1 MMLGPCRELEGDGP
15 LGLRLWL
22 IDLREACAAQ
32 DTTLLASDELAR
44 MRRFRFEAD
53 RERYLR
59 AHVGLRRLLA
69 HELGVAPGELAFTPG
84 PHGKPR
90 LAAPHDIL
98 DFNLSHCAHF
108 AVLGYSRIVD
118 VGVDIE
124 SDLKWTDDD
133 VLTTARGTLT
143 PSELSALLALPA
155 ESRGNAFRC
164 AWTRKE
170 ACVKA
175 LGVGLLIEPSSFE
188 VGLTPSASRVLLP
201 VGAGRIIALHV
212 GTLATSEAIS
222 AVVSVAHAP
231 REAVHAMW
239 RESVATRD

>member
-15 LGLRLWL
+15 LGLRIWL
-22 IDLREACAAQ
+22 IDLREACAAA
-32 DTTLLASDELAR
+32 DTSLLAPDELAR

-53 RERYLR
+53 RERYRR

-90 LAAPHDIL
+90 LAAPHDAL
-98 DFNLSHCAHF
+98 DFNLSHCQHF

-118 VGVDIE
+118 VGVDVE
-124 SDLKWTDDD
+124 SDLRWSDDD

-143 PSELSALLALPA
+143 PSELSALLALPV
-155 ESRGNAFRC
+155 EERNKAFRY

-170 ACVKA
+170 ACLKA

-188 VGLTPSASRVLLP
+188 VGWAAGASRVLLP
-201 VGAGRIIALHV
+201 VGVGRSVALHV
-212 GTLATSEAIS
+212 NTLATSETVP
-222 AVVSVAHAP
+222 AVVSVAHVP
-231 REAVHAMW
+231 REAIG
-239 RESVATRD
+239 AT